1 MTECSLCNRERINL
15 YNSISN
21 YRRYES
27 SRDIQIFITFAWEIM
42 FFGSVGLFD
51 FLFNFTKNVMNR
63 LY

>member
-1 MTECSLCNRERINL
+1 MTECSLYNRERINL

-27 SRDIQIFITFAWEIM
+27 SGDIQIFITFAWEIM

-51 FLFNFTKNVMNR
+51 FLFNFTQNVMNR